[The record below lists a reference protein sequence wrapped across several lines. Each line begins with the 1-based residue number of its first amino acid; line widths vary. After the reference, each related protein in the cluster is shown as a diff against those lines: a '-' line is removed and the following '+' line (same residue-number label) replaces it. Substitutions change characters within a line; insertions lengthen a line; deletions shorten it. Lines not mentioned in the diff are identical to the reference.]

1 MLFGIGSRLLYAL
14 TRVALPPLALA
25 HVGLAEYGLWAA
37 CFVIVGYL
45 GMTASGFTVVYL
57 RGVARHHASGDV
69 AAASRLVST
78 GVLTLCALSAALLA
92 GLHAALPGL
101 LELLNVPA
109 SQHRLAAV
117 LWLAACAVFLV
128 DMSLGAFAGVL
139 HAVGRVRTEQRIWIA
154 AFVLETAALVL
165 LLHAGLGVFA
175 LVWAFALR
183 YAFSI
188 VATAV
193 AARRAL
199 PGLRL
204 SPRLFEPRLLRE
216 FAALG
221 AGMQLSSLAATALH
235 SADRLLAGALLGPA
249 ATAVVDLAG
258 KLPVTAGSLASQA
271 STVALA
277 ASARHAVQGQA
288 RALSQV
294 YVDAMRVTVGVL
306 SLSLPFLIVFAP
318 LVSVAWLGSQQATAI
333 VAQVMPWLAAGLM
346 AHLLTG
352 PATAAQR
359 GRGRLGSDFALH
371 GLRLAMLLA
380 AWLAWP
386 ALRSGGE
393 TDVVHLAAAIGAGQ
407 ALAATLFLC
416 LAHRRECGSFAG
428 LGRDVVLPVAAA
440 FALALALAALAAAHG
455 AAAPATRSSALLQL
469 GAALALWLA
478 LALPVL
484 AVLLL
489 RRDEWQALRERARRA
504 WPHSGAGWR
513 KA

>member
-25 HVGLAEYGLWAA
+25 HMGLAEYGLWAA

-57 RGVARHHASGDV
+57 RGVARAHAAGDV

-78 GVLTLCALSAALLA
+78 GVLTLSALAVALLA
-92 GLHAALPGL
+92 SVHAALPAL
-101 LELLNVPA
+101 LDLLNVPVA
-109 SQHRLAAV
+109 QHRLAGI
-117 LWLAACAVFLV
+117 LWMAACAVFLV
-128 DMSLGAFAGVL
+128 DMSLGAFASVL

-165 LLHAGLGVFA
+165 LLLAGLGVFA

-216 FAALG
+216 FAGLG

-318 LVSVAWLGSQQATAI
+318 LVCVAWLGPQQPAAT
-333 VAQVMPWLAAGLM
+333 VAQVMPWLAGGLM

-371 GLRLAMLLA
+371 GLRLAMLVA
-380 AWLAWP
+380 AGLAWH
-386 ALRSGGE
+386 LSG
-393 TDVVHLAAAIGAGQ
+393 TADVVHLAAAMGAGQ
-407 ALAATLFLC
+407 AAAAALFLC
-416 LAHRRECGSFAG
+416 AAHRRECGSFAG
-428 LGRDVVLPVAAA
+428 LGRDVALPLAAA
-440 FALALALAALAAAHG
+440 FALALTLAALAAAQG
-455 AAAPATRSSALLQL
+455 AAAPATRAAALLQL
-469 GAALALWLA
+469 AAALALWLA
-478 LALPVL
+478 LAFPVL
-484 AVLLL
+484 AALLL
-489 RRDEWQALRERARRA
+489 RRDEWQALRERARRV